1 MDTVDHILN
10 EGGLTHTESSLVGDI
25 VGTVI
30 GFGVLS
36 VDSSDLYVIFVS
48 DSVELSFIL
57 SELWKLDMDGS
68 SQGGTKVGWA
78 RGDVTEMSIVRELSD
93 LLNGGGSSAESIED
107 FADTSS
113 FLHGDDS
120 ELIFFINPNEESLGV
135 IMEDTS
141 TRWPVSVEVACL
153 QESVTLFE
161 KEMIINQFLLIFCAH
176 ALEWVESTFKITF
189 ESCACFDNCSHY
201 LISLFF

>member
-68 SQGGTKVGWA
+68 SHGGTKVSWA
-78 RGDVTEMSIVRELSD
+78 RGDVTKMIIVRELGN
-93 LLNGGGSSAESIED
+93 LLNNGGGSAESIED

-113 FLHGDDS
+113 FLHRNNS
-120 ELIFFINPNEESLGV
+120 KLIFFVNPN
-135 IMEDTS
+135 
-141 TRWPVSVEVACL
+141 
-153 QESVTLFE
+153 
-161 KEMIINQFLLIFCAH
+161 
-176 ALEWVESTFKITF
+176 
-189 ESCACFDNCSHY
+189 
-201 LISLFF
+201 